1 MGSRSD
7 DLDRLAATNPLPQGT
22 RVDPAMADRLRA
34 SIVAQPR
41 RPTRPPWISR
51 RPLVVA
57 AVVIAV
63 TAIAGPTL
71 AFSDGVRSFL
81 GWESLPVFEK
91 SRLLVSA
98 PVAESTVAHLWGS
111 PSRRGGEC
119 FFVTFGTPG
128 KVERPSRMTGGGSCS
143 LGPRSRSG
151 SSMPLSLQVPT
162 VNTAPPGAA
171 AGVPPIL
178 TGYVD
183 PSLGATRVELRWTGG
198 SKELAYANGYFL
210 GGVMRA
216 LFDAPKE
223 VIPIRVIAYDA
234 KGREVHRIDLD
245 AAWFRID

>member
-1 MGSRSD
+1 MEARSD
-7 DLDRLAATNPLPQGT
+7 GLDRLAATNPLPQGT
-22 RVDPAMADRLRA
+22 RADPATADRLRA

-41 RPTRPPWISR
+41 RPTRRWTSS

-57 AVVIAV
+57 AVVLAV

-111 PSRRGGEC
+111 PSRPGGEC
-119 FFVTFGTPG
+119 FFVTFSTPG
-128 KVERPSRMTGGGSCS
+128 KVERPSRMTGGGACS
-143 LGPRSRSG
+143 LAPDSRSG
-151 SSMPLSLQVPT
+151 SSRVLGLSYSKVAS
-162 VNTAPPGAA
+162 APPGAV

-183 PSLGATRVELRWTGG
+183 PNLGATRVELRWTGG
-198 SKELAYANGYFL
+198 SKDLAYANGYFL

-216 LFDAPKE
+216 LFNAAKKVTP
-223 VIPIRVIAYDA
+223 VRVIAYDA
-234 KGREVHRIDLD
+234 KGREVHRIDITPG
-245 AAWFRID
+245 WFRID

>member
-1 MGSRSD
+1 MEARSD
-7 DLDRLAATNPLPQGT
+7 VLDRLAATNPLPHGA
-22 RVDPAMADRLRA
+22 RVNPATADRLRT
-34 SIVAQPR
+34 SIVANPR
-41 RPTRPPWISR
+41 RPARRWTSR
-51 RPLVVA
+51 SRLVVA

-63 TAIAGPTL
+63 AAVPTL
-71 AFSDGVRSFL
+71 AFSDGIRSFL

-111 PSRRGGEC
+111 PSRTGGEC
-119 FFVTFGTPG
+119 FFVTFSTRG